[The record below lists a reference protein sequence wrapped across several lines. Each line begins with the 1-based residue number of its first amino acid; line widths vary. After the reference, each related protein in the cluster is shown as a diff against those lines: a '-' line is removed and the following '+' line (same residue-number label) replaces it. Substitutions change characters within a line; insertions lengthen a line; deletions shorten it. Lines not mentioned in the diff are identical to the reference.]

1 MMILIGLGALWAA
14 VLLPPLIR
22 SQISTRSSGA
32 GGAGIANHLDVY
44 RVPEMK
50 SLRVSLPQSA
60 SAAKRRRRDISIVMS
75 GMAVFTFLVSIAVG
89 GIFIWTVHFV
99 VDLVL
104 VGYLTLITQRRD
116 LDTGETSVVLTH
128 SFIASSIEEEYDYP
142 EAI

>member
-1 MMILIGLGALWAA
+1 MLILIGLGALWAA

-32 GGAGIANHLDVY
+32 GIANHLDVY

-50 SLRVSLPQSA
+50 SLKVSLPQSA
-60 SAAKRRRRDISIVMS
+60 IAANRRRRDVSIILS
-75 GMAVFTFLVSIAVG
+75 GVAVFTFLASIAVG
-89 GIFIWTVHFV
+89 GIFLWTVHFV

-104 VGYLTLITQRRD
+104 VGYVALITQRRD
-116 LDTGETSVVLTH
+116 LETDQSSVVLTH
-128 SFIASSIEEEYDYP
+128 SFITSSMEEEYDYP